1 MNNTYI
7 KQCDECGEPYNAK
20 LPIRAHESKYC
31 SNKCRWRHRKRT
43 QRLRDKNKA
52 YLSVILEICT
62 HLNSTPS
69 ERKQWDLKDLLE
81 YKSLPEVLQDIQKSC
96 TKDVSEILD
105 VLK

>member
-1 MNNTYI
+1 MNNTY
-7 KQCDECGEPYNAK
+7 KTHCVVCSQEFNAK
-20 LPIRAHESKYC
+20 LPIRNYTAKYC
-31 SNKCRWRHRKRT
+31 SNKCRWNDQKRVQRARKKE
-43 QRLRDKNKA
+43 DA
-52 YLSVILEICT
+52 YLSGILEICT